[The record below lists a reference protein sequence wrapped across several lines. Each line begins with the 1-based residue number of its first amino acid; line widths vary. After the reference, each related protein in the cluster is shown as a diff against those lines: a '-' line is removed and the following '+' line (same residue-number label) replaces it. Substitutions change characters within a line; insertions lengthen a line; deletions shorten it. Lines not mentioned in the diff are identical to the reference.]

1 MKNICFLF
9 LAIFATANIYS
20 QTYTIS
26 FLATGNTTTL
36 DSVKVENLTHPSTVK
51 WYAGDVLQLILSNGI
66 NDLNVN
72 EKSIQVF
79 PNPMQGLAEIS
90 FYSKKAGH
98 ATLNIYDITGKEVLH
113 TDDNLLQGRQKYQL
127 TGLKQGLYLISIRG
141 EGYLYTVKI
150 ISQNVESIETKIK
163 KIGNENPEVVSSNLK
178 STKATVTMN
187 YTTGDNIR
195 FTGYSGSLISIVNDV
210 PTGSKTIS
218 FIFIA
223 SLPTV
228 TTTAAT
234 LITSSTVTSG
244 GNVTAYGGAAV
255 TARGVCYATTTNPT
269 TANSTVA
276 NGSGTGM
283 FTANIT
289 GLSANTTYYLRAYA
303 NNSVGTAYG
312 NEISFSTTAIPQIPT
327 VTTTA
332 ATLITS
338 STVTSGGNVTAYGG
352 AAVTARGVC
361 YATTTNPTT
370 ANSTVANGSG
380 TGMYTANITGL
391 TALTAYYVRAYATNS
406 AGTAYGNQISF
417 TTILNI
423 PTSLIPAG
431 TFTMGSPVTEV
442 SRGSDEEEYQVT
454 LSAFRMSK
462 FQITN
467 AQYAAFL
474 NAKSIGSNGIY
485 TAGAYPSEILIY
497 PSSGLYNWSL
507 HYNGSQWNPVAGY
520 ENHPV
525 INVTWYG
532 ASEFATYA
540 GGTLPT
546 EAQWEYACRGNTTT
560 PFYTGACLSN
570 TQANYKW
577 QYPYN
582 TCTNTITTYP
592 ATTQAVGT
600 YPANIYGL
608 HDMHG
613 NVWEWCSDWYGAYP
627 TTAQTNPTGAATGS
641 YRVTRNGS
649 WHRGA
654 QYCRSAHREFNSPDY
669 TIYFIGFRVAFAP

>member
-1 MKNICFLF
+1 MKRLSFLF
-9 LAIFATANIYS
+9 LAIFATAKIYS

-26 FLATGNTTTL
+26 FAAIAAASTV
-36 DSVKVENLTHPSTVK
+36 DSVKVENLTHTATVK
-51 WYAGDVLQLILSNGI
+51 WDFGDVLQLILSNGI
-66 NDLNVN
+66 NELGENDENL
-72 EKSIQVF
+72 QVF
-79 PNPMQGLAEIS
+79 PNPMQGQTEIS
-90 FYSKKAGH
+90 FYAKQAGN
-98 ATLNIYDITGKEVLH
+98 TTISIYDIAGKVI
-113 TDDNLLQGRQKYQL
+113 LQSKGKLIYGTHKYQL
-127 TGLKQGLYLISIRG
+127 TGLKEGVYFINIRG
-141 EGYLYTVKI
+141 EGYFYTVKL
-150 ISQNVESIETKIK
+150 ISQNATTLETKIK
-163 KIGNENPEVVSSNLK
+163 YIGNEKQEVVSSNLK
-178 STKATVTMN
+178 STKSTVTMN

-195 FTGYSGSLISIVNDV
+195 FTGYAGSLTAIVNDV
-210 PTGSKTIS
+210 PTGSKTIT
-218 FIFIA
+218 FTFIA

-228 TTTAAT
+228 TTTAASV
-234 LITSSTVTSG
+234 ITSTTATTG
-244 GNVTAYGGAAV
+244 GNVTADGGAAV

-276 NGSGTGM
+276 NGNGNGM

-289 GLSANTTYYLRAYA
+289 GLA
-303 NNSVGTAYG
+303 
-312 NEISFSTTAIPQIPT
+312 AI
-327 VTTTA
+327 
-332 ATLITS
+332 
-338 STVTSGGNVTAYGG
+338 
-352 AAVTARGVC
+352 
-361 YATTTNPTT
+361 
-370 ANSTVANGSG
+370 
-380 TGMYTANITGL
+380 
-391 TALTAYYVRAYATNS
+391 TAYYARAYATNS
-406 AGTAYGNQISF
+406 VGTAYGNQISF
-417 TTILNI
+417 TTNLI

-431 TFTMGSPVTEV
+431 TFTMGSPITEV

-454 LSAFRMSK
+454 LSAFLMSK

-467 AQYAAFL
+467 TQYAAFL

-485 TAGAYPSEILIY
+485 SAGAYSSETLIY
-497 PSSGLYNWSL
+497 SSSGLYDWGL
-507 HYNGSQWNPVAGY
+507 HYTGSQWIPVAGY

-532 ASEFATYA
+532 ASEFAIYA

-613 NVWEWCSDWYGAYP
+613 NVWEWCSDWYG
-627 TTAQTNPTGAATGS
+627 
-641 YRVTRNGS
+641 
-649 WHRGA
+649 
-654 QYCRSAHREFNSPDY
+654 
-669 TIYFIGFRVAFAP
+669 

>member
-1 MKNICFLF
+1 MKTIYFLF
-9 LAIFATANIYS
+9 LAIFASATIYS

-26 FLATGNTTTL
+26 FSATGSATTV
-36 DSVKVENLTHPSTVK
+36 DSVKVENLTHPATVK
-51 WYAGDVLQLILSNGI
+51 WYTGDVFQLILSNDII
-66 NDLNVN
+66 NMEVN
-72 EKSIQVF
+72 EKTLQIF
-79 PNPMQGLAEIS
+79 PNPMQGQAEIS
-90 FYSKKAGH
+90 FYTKQAGN
-98 ATLNIYDITGKEVLH
+98 ATLSIYDITGKEVLH
-113 TDDNLLQGRQKYQL
+113 TVDNLLQGRQKYQL
-127 TGLKQGLYLISIRG
+127 TGLKQGVYFINIG
-141 EGYLYTVKI
+141 GDGYFYTAKL
-150 ISQNVESIETKIK
+150 ISQNTTAIETKIK
-163 KIGNENPEVVSSNLK
+163 YVGNENPEIVSSNLK
-178 STKATVTMN
+178 STKAIVTMN
-187 YTTGDNIR
+187 YITGDNIR
-195 FTGYSGSLISIVNDV
+195 FTGYSGSLTSIVNDV

-218 FIFIA
+218 FAFIS

-228 TTTAAT
+228 TTTAISA
-234 LITSSTVTSG
+234 ITSTTATTG
-244 GNVTAYGGAAV
+244 GNVISDGGSAI

-283 FTANIT
+283 FTANI
-289 GLSANTTYYLRAYA
+289 S
-303 NNSVGTAYG
+303 
-312 NEISFSTTAIPQIPT
+312 
-327 VTTTA
+327 
-332 ATLITS
+332 
-338 STVTSGGNVTAYGG
+338 
-352 AAVTARGVC
+352 
-361 YATTTNPTT
+361 
-370 ANSTVANGSG
+370 
-380 TGMYTANITGL
+380 GL
-391 TALTAYYVRAYATNS
+391 TVLTAYYVRAYASNS
-406 AGTAYGNQISF
+406 AGTTYGNQISF

-431 TFTMGSPVTEV
+431 TFTMGSPITEV

-474 NAKSIGSNGIY
+474 NTKSIGSNGIY
-485 TAGAYPSEILIY
+485 AAGAYPSEILIY
-497 PSSGLYNWSL
+497 PSSGLYNWGL
-507 HYNGSQWNPVAGY
+507 HYNGSQWIPVAGY

-560 PFYTGACLSN
+560 PFNTGACLSN

-592 ATTQAVGT
+592 GTTQAVGT
-600 YPANIYGL
+600 YPANVYGL

-654 QYCRSAHREFNSPDY
+654 QYCRSAHRESNSQGY
-669 TIYFIGFRVAFAP
+669 SIYFMGFRVVFAP